1 MSHVPQGSVLGLLL
15 FDVIDK
21 DSNSGIKHTL
31 SKFVDNTK
39 VCGAAHTSH
48 TGCHPERP
56 RQAEQWAQENLM
68 TFNKAKCKVLHL
80 GHIKPHYKCKLGD
93 VRIEHSPAKKGSVVL
108 VDSSWK

>member
-39 VCGAAHTSH
+39 LCGAVNT
-48 TGCHPERP
+48 PEGQDAR
-56 RQAEQWAQENLM
+56 E
-68 TFNKAKCKVLHL
+68 T
-80 GHIKPHYKCKLGD
+80 
-93 VRIEHSPAKKGSVVL
+93 
-108 VDSSWK
+108 

>member
-39 VCGAAHTSH
+39 LRG
-48 TGCHPERP
+48 
-56 RQAEQWAQENLM
+56 
-68 TFNKAKCKVLHL
+68 
-80 GHIKPHYKCKLGD
+80 
-93 VRIEHSPAKKGSVVL
+93 VVDMPKRWDATHRDL
-108 VDSSWK
+108 NRLK